1 MKLRWGNIL
10 LLFLLTLMLC
20 SCAAVTREQMLKDTQ
35 DFLLPQPAKENS
47 ALIYVVRPSGIGGIV
62 RFNLFVNDPKKE
74 NMEAGFTRGGKYIY
88 FYLAPGDYTLYSVAE
103 NTADGKI
110 SVEANKI
117 YYIQQV
123 PSMGF
128 LFARNQLKV
137 LDEVEGKY
145 SLKKCELGEIKRTS
159 FP

>member
-1 MKLRWGNIL
+1 MKSRWSIIL
-10 LLFLLTLMLC
+10 LLFLLPSILC
-20 SCAAVTREQMLKDTQ
+20 SCAATREQMLKDTQ
-35 DFLLPQPAKENS
+35 DFLLPQPVKDNY
-47 ALIYVVRPSGIGGIV
+47 ALIYVVRPIGLGGLV
-62 RFNLFVNDPKKE
+62 RFNIFVNDPTKE
-74 NMEAGFTRGGKYIY
+74 DMEAGYTRGGKYIY

-103 NTADGKI
+103 NTAEGKI
-110 SVEANKI
+110 SAEANKN
-117 YYIQQV
+117 YYLEQI

-128 LFARNQLKV
+128 LFARNQLKL